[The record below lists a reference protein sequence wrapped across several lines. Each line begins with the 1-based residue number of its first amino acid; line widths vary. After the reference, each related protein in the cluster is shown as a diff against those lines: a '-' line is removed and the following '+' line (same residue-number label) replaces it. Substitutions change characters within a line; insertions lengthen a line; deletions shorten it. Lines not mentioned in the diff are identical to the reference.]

1 MKRTRIFSALLAG
14 ALLFSLTA
22 CGGNSA
28 SSGSTGSTQSGS
40 NAQSGSGQYREH
52 LTIAVNAQITMLD
65 PQKIN
70 NVQSNQLF
78 NMVYNTLVNYD
89 TDTKEVLPELATSW
103 EWTDDSY
110 TTLKLT
116 LRDDVT
122 FQNGV
127 AFTADDVAFTLDRA
141 TYASLVES
149 YDHCNVIDPYTIE
162 ICLKSPNVDFVDILS
177 HNSTAI
183 VSKENVEAD
192 EEFGGAIGT
201 GPWKI
206 DLENYSA
213 GDTIELLRND
223 NYWDVLPETKSIT
236 IRYIGNA
243 SARLIALENDEV
255 QVVTGIA
262 TSEMEIAKENPSITV
277 KPFKTTTFYALTINT
292 KNGAAANDQ
301 KLRTAIAYAINRDD
315 IIQMIGDPDVEPA
328 TTVFGWQ
335 ANYYFDDFTNDLSYN
350 PEKAKELVSQCANTT
365 VNLIVN
371 GQDAK
376 MKTIASAIQEQC
388 RLVGITVNVEEL
400 DHVSVEARRSEG
412 THELVILSLAL
423 FDWPSD
429 IGRILSSQSQYNYAN
444 LSDPQVDELLQL
456 GVSTDDPEQRSQYYQ
471 QLQELVHDSCY
482 YIPIAYGTHSI
493 AYRNGVDGI
502 VVRPN
507 TSHDFSYACMLE
519 G

>member
-1 MKRTRIFSALLAG
+1 M
-14 ALLFSLTA
+14 
-22 CGGNSA
+22 
-28 SSGSTGSTQSGS
+28 
-40 NAQSGSGQYREH
+40 
-52 LTIAVNAQITMLD
+52 
-65 PQKIN
+65 
-70 NVQSNQLF
+70 
-78 NMVYNTLVNYD
+78 
-89 TDTKEVLPELATSW
+89 
-103 EWTDDSY
+103 
-110 TTLKLT
+110 
-116 LRDDVT
+116 
-122 FQNGV
+122 
-127 AFTADDVAFTLDRA
+127 
-141 TYASLVES
+141 
-149 YDHCNVIDPYTIE
+149 
-162 ICLKSPNVDFVDILS
+162 
-177 HNSTAI
+177 
-183 VSKENVEAD
+183 
-192 EEFGGAIGT
+192 
-201 GPWKI
+201 
-206 DLENYSA
+206 
-213 GDTIELLRND
+213 
-223 NYWDVLPETKSIT
+223 
-236 IRYIGNA
+236 
-243 SARLIALENDEV
+243 
-255 QVVTGIA
+255 
-262 TSEMEIAKENPSITV
+262 
-277 KPFKTTTFYALTINT
+277 
-292 KNGAAANDQ
+292 
-301 KLRTAIAYAINRDD
+301 